1 MHNISPEI
9 LTLLGIYPGTTGRVM
24 LYVENGVITSN
35 LPIPK
40 HHFCCSVESFI
51 ELAQRAGWHV
61 TPNHDEVTKSH
72 ATAEEVAHVA

>member
-9 LTLLGIYPGTTGRVM
+9 LTLLGVYPGTTGRVM
-24 LYVENGVITSN
+24 LYVENGVITSS
-35 LPIPK
+35 LPIPE